1 MKKIKIRN
9 LTSTMHNKKFVDL
22 FQRNKVIKK
31 LIKNNP
37 IIFDVGACE
46 GQTIIEMVKNFK
58 KCTIHSFEAN
68 KNLLPHLQYV
78 KNRYKKNFKILINS
92 VAIGDKKKN
101 VPFYLHQ
108 DPSQSSL
115 LKINFKS
122 KLFVKMKK
130 FIKKKKFLKENNK
143 KINVPQ
149 ITLDYYCKK
158 NKIKKIDILKSDTQG
173 CDLNVLKGA
182 KKILSKTSVLI
193 VEINFIDYY
202 EKINSFYEFEKILR
216 KNFYFWDISMI
227 YKNPKWGSTDF
238 VDAIYI
244 NKKLYKNTL
253 KK

>member
-1 MKKIKIRN
+1 MKKIKIRD
-9 LTSTMHNKKFVDL
+9 LTSTMHKKKFVDL
-22 FQRNKVIKK
+22 FQRDKVIKK

-58 KCTIHSFEAN
+58 KCKIHSFEAN
-68 KNLLPHLQYV
+68 KNLLPHLHYI
-78 KNRYKKNFKILINS
+78 KNKYKNNSKILINP
-92 VAIGDKKKN
+92 VAVGNKIKK

-115 LKINFKS
+115 LKINLRS
-122 KLFVKMKK
+122 KLFIKMKK
-130 FIKKKKFLKENNK
+130 LRKKKKFLNENNK
-143 KINVPQ
+143 KIDVSQ

-182 KKILSKTSVLI
+182 KKILSKTSILI

-238 VDAIYI
+238 VDVIYI

>member
-1 MKKIKIRN
+1 MKKIKIRD
-9 LTSTMHNKKFVDL
+9 LTSTMHNKRFVDL

-37 IIFDVGACE
+37 IIFDIGACE
-46 GQTIIEMVKNFK
+46 GQTIVEMVKNFK

-68 KNLLPHLQYV
+68 KNLLPHLYYV
-78 KNRYKKNFKILINS
+78 KNKYRKNSKILINP
-92 VAIGDKKKN
+92 VAIGDKKKK

-130 FIKKKKFLKENNK
+130 FRKEKKFLKENNIK
-143 KINVPQ
+143 TYVPQ
-149 ITLDYYCKK
+149 INLDYYCKNK
-158 NKIKKIDILKSDTQG
+158 KIKKIDILKSDTQG
-173 CDLNVLKGA
+173 CDLNVLRGA
-182 KKILSKTSVLI
+182 KKILSKTSILI

-202 EKINSFYEFEKILR
+202 EKINSFYEFEKLLR
-216 KNFYFWDISMI
+216 KNFNFWDISMI

-244 NKKLYKNTL
+244 NKRLYENIL